1 LKQAKTKLPA
11 IDRETI
17 TSVLKRVIAENG
29 RAHLRGYIFAIICL
43 AIVAATTAFT
53 AWIMESVVNEAFA
66 NKRADIVL
74 YICGAIFL
82 AFVLRGFATYG
93 QAVALSK
100 IGNNIVASYQRRL
113 YSHLMALSV
122 GYFSDTRSAR
132 ISAQI
137 SQNVSGIRD
146 VLNMTVTSLARDFLT
161 LVALIGVMIS
171 KDWLLTLI
179 VFVVAPPLL
188 IGLRYISRRLRQA
201 TRESVEINSHVLG
214 AMQETI
220 QGITI
225 VKAFTMEE
233 QLRTKVETI
242 IDRAENRANRIARLS
257 ERTAPMTETFAG
269 FAIASVLAYA
279 AFRSIYDGVQPGA
292 FFSFVTALLMAYD
305 PARRLARLQVSLERA
320 VVNAR
325 MIYEIL
331 DMVPHQRD
339 LPDARDLKLGAAA
352 IEFRNV
358 RFSYNNGDDIL
369 KGVSFIAE
377 GGKTTALVGPS
388 GAGKSTVISL
398 IPRFYDP
405 SGGEILIDGQD
416 IAHVTQAVAAPRARL
431 SSRRD
436 SLICSNGSIG
446 DNIGY
451 GREGAQPRPQRSRR
465 RRDGAAMRTTSS
477 GRCRRAMTT
486 AVGENGVTLSGGQ
499 RQRLSIAR
507 ALVRNAPIL
516 LLDEATSALDTESEA
531 AVQKALDHAMSGRTV
546 VVIAHRLSTVVNAD
560 KIIVMKDGLVAE
572 EGTHEALAQRSDGL
586 YARLHNLQGTCGVA
600 TGRGR
605 RNFDLTGIEAGM
617 SGTDMKLVVVGAAG
631 RMGQT
636 LIRTINAMP
645 GATVTLHAVQRPGS
659 AFIGR
664 DAGEIAGLGPTWRP
678 HHRQAA

>member
-1 LKQAKTKLPA
+1 MKQAKTKLNA
-11 IDRETI
+11 VDRETI

-29 RAHLRGYIFAIICL
+29 RAHIRGYAFAIACL
-43 AIVAATTAFT
+43 VLVAGTTAFT
-53 AWIMESVVNEAFA
+53 AWIMEAVVNEAFA
-66 NKRADIVL
+66 NKRADIVV

-82 AFVLRGFATYG
+82 AFVVRGFATYG

-179 VFVVAPPLL
+179 VFVIAPPLL
-188 IGLRYISRRLRQA
+188 IGLRYVSRRLRQA

-225 VKAFTMEE
+225 VKAFTMET
-233 QLRTKVETI
+233 QLKNKVEAI

-257 ERTAPMTETFAG
+257 ERTSPMTETFAG
-269 FAIASVLAYA
+269 FAISSVLAYA
-279 AFRSIYDGVQPGA
+279 AFRSIYNGVQPGA
-292 FFSFVTALLMAYD
+292 FFAFVTALLMAYD
-305 PARRLARLQVSLERA
+305 PARRLAKLQVSLERA

-339 LPDARDLKLGAAA
+339 LPDARDLMLGTAK

-358 RFSYNNGDDIL
+358 RFGYGQGDDIL
-369 KGVSFIAE
+369 KGVNFVAE

-416 IAHVTQAVAAPRARL
+416 IAHVTKQSLRNGLAYVSQQPYLFEGSIRDNIRYGRPEATDAEVEDAARL
-431 SSRRD
+431 AYAHD
-436 SLICSNGSIG
+436 FITMQPQ
-446 DNIGY
+446 GY
-451 GREGAQPRPQRSRR
+451 DTP
-465 RRDGAAMRTTSS
+465 
-477 GRCRRAMTT
+477 
-486 AVGENGVTLSGGQ
+486 VGENGVTLSGGQ

-507 ALVRNAPIL
+507 ALVRQAPIL

-560 KIIVMKDGLVAE
+560 KIIVMKDGIVVE
-572 EGTHEALAQRSDGL
+572 EGTHEALAQRTDGL
-586 YARLHNLQGTCGVA
+586 YARLHNLQGTAGSQPVA
-600 TGRGR
+600 
-605 RNFDLTGIEAGM
+605 EAE
-617 SGTDMKLVVVGAAG
+617 
-631 RMGQT
+631 T
-636 LIRTINAMP
+636 LI
-645 GATVTLHAVQRPGS
+645 
-659 AFIGR
+659 
-664 DAGEIAGLGPTWRP
+664 
-678 HHRQAA
+678 

>member
-1 LKQAKTKLPA
+1 MNKAKSKLPA
-11 IDRETI
+11 VDRETI
-17 TSVLKRVIAENG
+17 TSVLKRVFAENG
-29 RAHLRGYIFAIICL
+29 RAHIRGYAFAIACL
-43 AIVAATTAFT
+43 AVVAATTGFT
-53 AWIMESVVNEAFA
+53 AWIMEAVVNEAFA
-66 NKRADIVL
+66 NKRADVVL
-74 YICGAIFL
+74 YICGAIFA

-100 IGNNIVASYQRRL
+100 IGNSIVASYQRRL

-122 GYFSDTRSAR
+122 GYFSDSRSAR

-146 VLNMTVTSLARDFLT
+146 VLNMTVTSIARDLLT

-171 KDWLLTLI
+171 KDWLLTMI
-179 VFVVAPPLL
+179 VFVIAPPLL

-201 TRESVEINSHVLG
+201 TREAVEINSHVLG

-225 VKAFTMEE
+225 VKAFTMED
-233 QLRTKVETI
+233 QLKTKVETI

-269 FAIASVLAYA
+269 FAISSVLAYA
-279 AFRSIYDGVQPGA
+279 AFRSIYSGVQPGA
-292 FFSFVTALLMAYD
+292 FFAFVTALLMAYD

-331 DMVPHQRD
+331 DTVPHQRD
-339 LPDARDLKLGAAA
+339 KPGARELVLQGAQ
-352 IEFRNV
+352 IEFHNV
-358 RFSYNNGDDIL
+358 RFGYNENEDIL

-405 SGGEILIDGQD
+405 SQGEILIDGQD
-416 IAHVTQAVAAPRARL
+416 IAGITKQSLRNGLAYVSQQPYLFEGSIRDNIRYGRPSATDAEVEDAARL
-431 SSRRD
+431 AFAHDFIIAQRQ
-436 SLICSNGSIG
+436 
-446 DNIGY
+446 GY
-451 GREGAQPRPQRSRR
+451 DTP
-465 RRDGAAMRTTSS
+465 
-477 GRCRRAMTT
+477 
-486 AVGENGVTLSGGQ
+486 VGENGITLSGGQ

-507 ALVRNAPIL
+507 ALVRKAPIL

-531 AVQKALDHAMSGRTV
+531 AVQKALDYAMDGRTV

-560 KIIVMKDGLVAE
+560 KIIVMKDGLVVE

-586 YARLHNLQGTCGVA
+586 YARLHNLHDKTVQTVEDA
-600 TGRGR
+600 T
-605 RNFDLTGIEAGM
+605 FE
-617 SGTDMKLVVVGAAG
+617 
-631 RMGQT
+631 
-636 LIRTINAMP
+636 
-645 GATVTLHAVQRPGS
+645 
-659 AFIGR
+659 
-664 DAGEIAGLGPTWRP
+664 
-678 HHRQAA
+678 

>member
-1 LKQAKTKLPA
+1 MKQAKTKLPA
-11 IDRETI
+11 VDRETI

-43 AIVAATTAFT
+43 GVIAASTAFT

-66 NKRADIVL
+66 NKRADIVV
-74 YICGAIFL
+74 YICGAIFI

-100 IGNNIVASYQRRL
+100 IGNSIVASYQRRL

-161 LVALIGVMIS
+161 LIALIGVMIS
-171 KDWLLTLI
+171 KDWLLTVI
-179 VFVVAPPLL
+179 VFVIAPPLL
-188 IGLRYISRRLRQA
+188 IGLRYISRRLKQA

-225 VKAFTMEE
+225 VKAFTMER
-233 QLRTKVETI
+233 QLKSKVESI

-269 FAIASVLAYA
+269 FAISSVLAYA
-279 AFRSIYDGVQPGA
+279 AFRSIYNGIQPGA
-292 FFSFVTALLMAYD
+292 FFAFVTALLMAYD
-305 PARRLARLQVSLERA
+305 PARRLAKLQISLERA

-331 DMVPHQRD
+331 DTVPHQRD
-339 LPDARDLKLGAAA
+339 LPDATDLKLDQAS

-358 RFSYNNGDDIL
+358 RFGYTQTDEIL
-369 KGVSFIAE
+369 KGVSFVAE

-416 IAHVTQAVAAPRARL
+416 IAHITKQ
-431 SSRRD
+431 
-436 SLICSNGSIG
+436 SLRNGLAYVSQQPYLFEGSIR
-446 DNIGY
+446 DNIRY
-451 GREGAQPRPQRSRR
+451 GRPEATDVEVEEAAKLAYAHDFILAQPQGY
-465 RRDGAAMRTTSS
+465 D
-477 GRCRRAMTT
+477 T

-507 ALVRNAPIL
+507 ALVRQAPIL

-560 KIIVMKDGLVAE
+560 KIIVMKDGLVVE

-586 YARLHNLQGTCGVA
+586 YARLHNLQGTTA
-600 TGRGR
+600 TQPMA
-605 RNFDLTGIEAGM
+605 EAEP
-617 SGTDMKLVVVGAAG
+617 
-631 RMGQT
+631 
-636 LIRTINAMP
+636 LI
-645 GATVTLHAVQRPGS
+645 
-659 AFIGR
+659 
-664 DAGEIAGLGPTWRP
+664 
-678 HHRQAA
+678 